1 MWKVPKHAQ
10 LALFLPPGI
19 GNRLAASGQYEM
31 AVKYFTD
38 AIKFNPKEFK

>member
-1 MWKVPKHAQ
+1 MWKVLKQAQ
-10 LALFLPPGI
+10 LSLLLPPGI

-38 AIKFNPKEFK
+38 AIKCNPKEFK

>member
-1 MWKVPKHAQ
+1 MWQVLKQAQ
-10 LALFLPPGI
+10 LSLLLPPGI

-38 AIKFNPKEFK
+38 AIKCNPKEFK